1 MGRPALAAAVLALL
15 VGAGAAPAA
24 DTLLSAARGAR
35 MIKRTSEAPG
45 APAADLIDERATAGW
60 KSADGT
66 FPQEIIFELPSRVRF
81 NTLLFTPSPDAPVE
95 QWPREVEVYG
105 ADPFPTMGGWKL
117 AGRETLPGGP
127 GDKTYPIPPAEGRYI
142 RLLILSAQ
150 GAPVPR
156 VALGRFGIALR

>member
-1 MGRPALAAAVLALL
+1 MRQRALLAAALGLVL
-15 VGAGAAPAA
+15 GAVAARPA
-24 DTLLSAARGAR
+24 DDLLSPSRGAR
-35 MIKRTSEAPG
+35 MIKRTSEAPA
-45 APAADLIDERATAGW
+45 APAADLIDDRAAAGW

-95 QWPREVEVYG
+95 QWPREVEVYA

-156 VALGRFGIALR
+156 VALGRFGIAMR